1 MIQKIIQGL
10 HILII
15 FAILKYKDTLRKI
28 HISGVGKQKKKTGF
42 TFARIQIPLIA
53 FNMLNQLSRKRKWV
67 DNRED
72 SNLIPLNYVNKCS
85 YNLAGEDIDSS
96 LVRIQTSL

>member
-1 MIQKIIQGL
+1 MIQNIIQGL
-10 HILII
+10 QILII

-28 HISGVGKQKKKTGF
+28 HISGVGKQKKKLGSPLQGF
-42 TFARIQIPLIA
+42 KSHFIA
-53 FNMLNQLSRKRKWV
+53 FNLLNQLSRKRKWV

-72 SNLIPLNYVNKCS
+72 SNLIPLKYVNKCS
-85 YNLAGEDIDSS
+85 YNLAGKDIDSS